1 MHTTLRQLRLFAAL
15 AEHGSVTAAARACH
29 VTQPTVSMQLKDLT
43 DAVGLPLYER
53 VDNRIHLT
61 QAGEDLLRTARAMS
75 DEWAAYVQRIDAMK
89 GLTRG
94 RLRVALVS
102 TAKYVVPRILGRF
115 CARHPDI
122 DIALE
127 VLNRDGVIARMR
139 DNRDDLYVMS
149 IPPADIA
156 LERHPFLPNPLVVIA
171 GTSHPLVGRKRL
183 PLAKIARE
191 RFILREPGSGTR
203 LACDA
208 HFKRAGLVPDV
219 RLEIGSNEAIK
230 EFVAAGMGIAVVSR
244 HALGSKESDSGLAIL
259 NVAGF
264 PLHSNWWIFYP
275 RGKSLSPIATRF
287 LDELA
292 RTPEILGA

>member
-1 MHTTLRQLRLFAAL
+1 MHATLRQLRLFAAL
-15 AEHGSVTAAARACH
+15 AEHGSVTAAAKACH

-43 DAVGLPLYER
+43 EAVGLPLYER

-61 QAGEDLLRTARAMS
+61 QAGEDLLRTARTMS
-75 DEWAAYVQRIDAMK
+75 DEWATFVQRVDAMK

-102 TAKYVVPRILGRF
+102 TAKYFMPRILGQF

-122 DIALE
+122 EIALE
-127 VLNRDGVIARMR
+127 VLNRDGVIARLR
-139 DNRDDLYVMS
+139 ENRDDLYIMS

-171 GTSHPLVGRKRL
+171 AASHPLAGKKRL
-183 PLAKIARE
+183 PLARLARE

-208 HFKRAGLVPDV
+208 HFDRARFVPDV

-230 EFVAAGMGIAVVSR
+230 EAVAAGMGISIVSR
-244 HALGSKESDSGLAIL
+244 HALGGRAAGPGLAIL
-259 NVAGF
+259 DVAGF
-264 PLHSNWWIFYP
+264 PLHSNWWILYP

-292 RTPEILGA
+292 RSQRVSGG

>member
-15 AEHGSVTAAARACH
+15 AEHGSVTAAAKACH

-43 DAVGLPLYER
+43 EAVGLALYER
-53 VDNRIHLT
+53 VDNRIRLT

-75 DEWAAYVQRIDAMK
+75 DEWAAFVQRVDAMK

-102 TAKYVVPRILGRF
+102 TAKYFVPRILGRF

-139 DNRDDLYVMS
+139 ESRDDLYIMS
-149 IPPADIA
+149 IPPSDIA

-171 GTSHPLVGRKRL
+171 AKSHPLAGRKHL
-183 PLAKIARE
+183 PLARLARE

-208 HFKRAGLVPDV
+208 HFARAGFVPDV

-230 EFVAAGMGIAVVSR
+230 EAVASGMGIAVMSR
-244 HALGSKESDSGLAIL
+244 HALGGKSAGPGLAIL
-259 NVAGF
+259 GVAGF
-264 PLHSNWWIFYP
+264 PLHSNWWILYP
-275 RGKSLSPIATRF
+275 RGKILSPIATRL
-287 LDELA
+287 LDEINRSREA
-292 RTPEILGA
+292 SAG

>member
-1 MHTTLRQLRLFAAL
+1 
-15 AEHGSVTAAARACH
+15 
-29 VTQPTVSMQLKDLT
+29 
-43 DAVGLPLYER
+43 
-53 VDNRIHLT
+53 
-61 QAGEDLLRTARAMS
+61 MS
-75 DEWAAYVQRIDAMK
+75 DEWAAFVQRVDAMK

-94 RLRVALVS
+94 RLRVSLVS

-171 GTSHPLVGRKRL
+171 AASHPLAGKKRL
-183 PLAKIARE
+183 SLARLARE
-191 RFILREPGSGTR
+191 RFILREAGSGTR

-230 EFVAAGMGIAVVSR
+230 EVVAAGMGIAVVSR
-244 HALGSKESDSGLAIL
+244 HALGSEVADDGLAIL
-259 NVAGF
+259 SVAGF
-264 PLHSNWWIFYP
+264 PLHSNWWILYP

-292 RTPEILGA
+292 RSRESQGG

>member
-15 AEHGSVTAAARACH
+15 AEHGGITAAANACH

-43 DAVGLPLYER
+43 DAVGLPLWER
-53 VDNRIHLT
+53 VDKRVYLT
-61 QAGEDLLRTARAMS
+61 QAGEDLLRTARAMG
-75 DEWAAYVQRIDAMK
+75 DEWAAFVQRIDAMK

-102 TAKYVVPRILGRF
+102 TAKYFVPRILGRF

-127 VLNRDGVIARMR
+127 VVNRDGVIARLR
-139 DNRDDLYVMS
+139 DNRDDLYIMS
-149 IPPADIA
+149 MPPADIA
-156 LERHPFLPNPLVVIA
+156 LERRPFLPNPLVVIA
-171 GTSHPLVGRKRL
+171 ARSHPLAVRKRL
-183 PLAKIARE
+183 PLARLAQE

-208 HFKRAGLVPDV
+208 HFARAGFVPEV

-230 EFVAAGMGIAVVSR
+230 EAVAAGMGIAVVSR
-244 HALGSKESDSGLAIL
+244 HALGGKSAGPGLAIL
-259 NVAGF
+259 DVAGF
-264 PLHSNWWIFYP
+264 PLHSNWWVLYP

-292 RTPEILGA
+292 RSREVSRG

>member
-1 MHTTLRQLRLFAAL
+1 MHATLRQLRLFAAL

-29 VTQPTVSMQLKDLT
+29 VTQPTVSMQLKDLA
-43 DAVGLPLYER
+43 DSVGLPLYER
-53 VDNRIHLT
+53 IDSRIHLT
-61 QAGEDLLRTARAMS
+61 QPGEDLLQTARAMS
-75 DEWAAYVQRIDAMK
+75 DEWAAFVQRIDAMK

-94 RLRVALVS
+94 RLRVAIVS
-102 TAKYVVPRILGRF
+102 TAKHVVPRTLGRF

-139 DNRDDLYVMS
+139 ENRDDLYVMS

-171 GTSHPLVGRKRL
+171 AASHRLARRKRL
-183 PLAKIARE
+183 PLARLARE
-191 RFILREPGSGTR
+191 RFILRERGSGTR

-208 HFKRAGLVPDV
+208 HFKRAGFVPDV

-230 EFVAAGMGIAVVSR
+230 EAVAAGMGIAVVSR
-244 HALGSKESDSGLAIL
+244 HALGSKEAGAGLAIL
-259 NVAGF
+259 GVAGF
-264 PLHSNWWIFYP
+264 PVHSNWWILYP

-287 LDELA
+287 IEELNRSRETSA
-292 RTPEILGA
+292 G

>member
-1 MHTTLRQLRLFAAL
+1 MHTTLRQLRLFSAL

-43 DAVGLPLYER
+43 DAIGLPLYER
-53 VDNRIHLT
+53 VDKRIHLT

-75 DEWAAYVQRIDAMK
+75 EEWAAFVQRIDAIK

-139 DNRDDLYVMS
+139 ENRDDLYVMS
-149 IPPADIA
+149 IPPPDIA

-171 GTSHPLVGRKRL
+171 AASHPLVGSKRL
-183 PLAKIARE
+183 PLARLARE

-208 HFKRAGLVPDV
+208 HFERAGLVPDV

-230 EFVAAGMGIAVVSR
+230 EVVAAGMGIAVVSR
-244 HALGSKESDSGLAIL
+244 HALGSKETDPGLAIL

-264 PLHSNWWIFYP
+264 PLHSNWSVLYP

-292 RTPEILGA
+292 HSPEILAG

>member
-1 MHTTLRQLRLFAAL
+1 MNATLRQLRLFAAL
-15 AEHGSVTAAARACH
+15 AEHKSVTAAAKACH

-43 DAVGLPLYER
+43 NAVGLALYER
-53 VDNRIHLT
+53 IDGRIHLT

-75 DEWAAYVQRIDAMK
+75 DEWATFVQRIDAMK

-127 VLNRDGVIARMR
+127 VLNREGVIARMR
-139 DNRDDLYVMS
+139 ENRDDLYVMS

-156 LERHPFLPNPLVVIA
+156 LERRPFLPNPLVVIA
-171 GTSHPLVGRKRL
+171 AASHPLAGRKRL
-183 PLAKIARE
+183 ALVRLARE

-208 HFKRAGLVPDV
+208 HFERVGFVPDV

-230 EFVAAGMGIAVVSR
+230 EVVAAGMGIAVVSR
-244 HALGSKESDSGLAIL
+244 HALGSKGPGPGLAIL
-259 NVAGF
+259 GVAGF
-264 PLHSNWWIFYP
+264 PLHSSWWILYP

-292 RTPEILGA
+292 RSREASGG